1 MKLTL
6 LDRLSIL
13 AWVFKRLTLWS
24 AVMARNRRMRNE
36 EIQLIPRA
44 REKEVKWPYQDP
56 TQVSLA
62 EKAKT

>member
-1 MKLTL
+1 
-6 LDRLSIL
+6 
-13 AWVFKRLTLWS
+13 
-24 AVMARNRRMRNE
+24 MARNRRMRNE

-44 REKEVKWPYQDP
+44 REKGVKWPYQDP